1 MLVIEGSHAS
11 GEELASQ
18 LLSKNVA
25 VIRTKIQSGQSMGNQ
40 IQSWIGEQQID
51 GVYFLASLDSEMPLD
66 EFTSSNWEEFLH
78 SRVYA
83 LYDIMRALPPETF
96 LICATNT
103 GGLHGYYQ
111 IEMHSTGGGVSG
123 FCKALAQERPETLIK
138 VIDFSPEDEPVHI
151 AAQLIAETLQDP
163 GVVEVGTEDGQRFG
177 ISLRECDWEPQA
189 RKKLSENTIYLV
201 TGGTGGIVPS
211 VIKDLYARKKGTYYL
226 LGRSPLP
233 ENNDPNLEIFK
244 QSGSEGLKQNWMQAM
259 LNGGEKITP
268 VQLQAKLDKF
278 TRAAATLELIET
290 INSNGGKARYMIGD
304 ITDPEDMDRIVA
316 TVLQEE
322 GQIDVVIH
330 AAGFEYSRKL
340 EVKPWEEF
348 KQSIEVKASSFF
360 YLYKSL
366 LGHHALPQ
374 DIVLFSSVAG
384 RFGNSGQTDYSA
396 ANDLLSKMARLMN
409 ARHPQMR
416 VVTIDWGPWAEVG
429 MASRGNTPDLM
440 EHAGIEMMSPQSA
453 APLVYQEIT
462 QGAEHE
468 VVFAG
473 DLGAI
478 ETQSS
483 GQNSLDVNAAN
494 QALRAGDPAHVMLSS
509 VTGYDS
515 NTGMTFEV
523 TLDPNQEPFL
533 HDHSLNGT
541 PLLPGVMGIEGFT
554 VAAQH
559 IASVLGSNDKTS
571 LRVTELEDIQ
581 FLTPFKFFRNE
592 PRHITWIA
600 MPERTKEG
608 LRVSIRLE
616 SINPSRLIQ
625 EQKPVLHFTGKVYLK
640 PSHSASQT
648 FVAAP
653 PKWNGRYTLPE
664 DEIYKLYFHGPAFQV
679 LEGVQRDKDGLL
691 GKLST
696 KLPPIT
702 SQPVWL
708 DTNPILIEL
717 CLQTAGIY
725 EIGKTGALS
734 LPQSIHKVR
743 FYRRE
748 TNGVPIYAQVE
759 AVQTEEGLQFN
770 SRVIDEKGRIY
781 LELLEYRTATLPT
794 QIEKLLLEPIERLLA
809 EEA

>member
-1 MLVIEGSHAS
+1 M
-11 GEELASQ
+11 
-18 LLSKNVA
+18 
-25 VIRTKIQSGQSMGNQ
+25 
-40 IQSWIGEQQID
+40 
-51 GVYFLASLDSEMPLD
+51 
-66 EFTSSNWEEFLH
+66 
-78 SRVYA
+78 
-83 LYDIMRALPPETF
+83 
-96 LICATNT
+96 
-103 GGLHGYYQ
+103 
-111 IEMHSTGGGVSG
+111 
-123 FCKALAQERPETLIK
+123 
-138 VIDFSPEDEPVHI
+138 
-151 AAQLIAETLQDP
+151 
-163 GVVEVGTEDGQRFG
+163 
-177 ISLRECDWEPQA
+177 
-189 RKKLSENTIYLV
+189 
-201 TGGTGGIVPS
+201 
-211 VIKDLYARKKGTYYL
+211 
-226 LGRSPLP
+226 
-233 ENNDPNLEIFK
+233 
-244 QSGSEGLKQNWMQAM
+244 
-259 LNGGEKITP
+259 
-268 VQLQAKLDKF
+268 
-278 TRAAATLELIET
+278 
-290 INSNGGKARYMIGD
+290 
-304 ITDPEDMDRIVA
+304 
-316 TVLQEE
+316 
-322 GQIDVVIH
+322 
-330 AAGFEYSRKL
+330 
-340 EVKPWEEF
+340 
-348 KQSIEVKASSFF
+348 
-360 YLYKSL
+360 
-366 LGHHALPQ
+366 
-374 DIVLFSSVAG
+374 
-384 RFGNSGQTDYSA
+384 
-396 ANDLLSKMARLMN
+396 
-409 ARHPQMR
+409 
-416 VVTIDWGPWAEVG
+416 
-429 MASRGNTPDLM
+429 
-440 EHAGIEMMSPQSA
+440 
-453 APLVYQEIT
+453 
-462 QGAEHE
+462 
-468 VVFAG
+468 
-473 DLGAI
+473 
-478 ETQSS
+478 
-483 GQNSLDVNAAN
+483 
-494 QALRAGDPAHVMLSS
+494 
-509 VTGYDS
+509 
-515 NTGMTFEV
+515 
-523 TLDPNQEPFL
+523 
-533 HDHSLNGT
+533 
-541 PLLPGVMGIEGFT
+541 
-554 VAAQH
+554 AAQH

-571 LRVTELEDIQ
+571 LRVTELEDIH

-648 FVAAP
+648 FVTAP